1 MPTTDALT
9 GLLVDEAPDAVIVS
23 RADGTI
29 VIANRRAHEMFGYEP
44 GRMLE
49 MSVDDLVPHEV
60 RARHPG
66 DRAGYL
72 TSEHPPLRRLPL
84 RGVRSDGHVF
94 PVEISLAAVSMP
106 GGDMLVTTILRDDTL
121 NREAQEA
128 RALLA
133 SIVQS
138 SHDAIVT
145 TDLDGVVLTWN
156 PGAELLYGYP
166 AAKMVGQNVDRIVP
180 PERRVDEDEV
190 RTLVRIG
197 GRMDRYRT
205 TKLHSDGSV
214 IAVSV
219 LVSPLRDAAGTI
231 VGMTTTARDI
241 SERERAEAQVQA
253 VLDAAPD
260 ALLGVDEAGAIVLV
274 NAEAE
279 RLFGLPRYDLVQMG
293 VRRLLPDGLPP
304 AAAMLRTGGDSTPLD
319 TERIDGSHDPAEGAP
334 RWATRT
340 ARRRDGREL
349 PVEISCSAFDADG
362 RVIVVAAV
370 RDITERLTAEA
381 EQQALRDEAE
391 QQRVEARLQRTQR
404 LESLGQLA
412 GGVAHDFNN
421 LLAVIL
427 NYASF
432 IAEDAAGTPFAR
444 DAEQIARAARRGS
457 DLTHQLLAFA
467 RREVIR
473 PRPLD
478 VNAVVAEVEQML
490 QRSIGEHMT
499 LVTRTSPAPP
509 VMADPG
515 QLEQVLIN
523 LAVNARDAMPSGG
536 HITIDTAAVQVDA
549 DHPAARTGLEPGPYV
564 RIRVSDTG
572 TGMPREVIDK
582 AFDPF
587 FTTKPSGQGTG
598 LGLATVYGIV
608 TQAGGTVQIYSEPGY
623 GTTITILLPVTDAV
637 AEDARPSAPPG
648 DFGGHGATVLVVED
662 EAALREVTERI
673 LRRGGYTV
681 LTATDGLDALRI
693 SRTHEGTIDV
703 LLTDVIMPGMLGK
716 DLAEAVT
723 EVRPGIRVLFMSG
736 YAQPVLTTH
745 GTLAADVH
753 LLEKPFTGTELL
765 QALHAQRHAPP
776 GADHGRAAAGF
787 DRPLPG

>member
-1 MPTTDALT
+1 MVPTTDALT
-9 GLLVDEAPDAVIVS
+9 GVLVDEAPDAVIVS
-23 RADGTI
+23 RADGAI

-44 GRMLE
+44 GRLLE
-49 MSVDDLVPHEV
+49 LSVDDLVPHEV

-66 DRAGYL
+66 HRAGYL
-72 TSEHPPLRRLPL
+72 AGQHPPLRRLPL
-84 RGVRSDGHVF
+84 SGLRSDGQVF
-94 PVEISLAAVSMP
+94 PVEISLAAVTVP
-106 GGDMLVTTILRDDTL
+106 GGDLLVASVLRDDTRH
-121 NREAQEA
+121 REAEEA
-128 RALLA
+128 RSLLA
-133 SIVQS
+133 SVVQS

-166 AAKMVGQNVDRIVP
+166 AAKMVGRPIDRIVP
-180 PERRVDEDEV
+180 PERRVDEEEI

-205 TKLHSDGSV
+205 ARVHADGSV
-214 IAVSV
+214 LPVSV
-219 LVSPLRDAAGTI
+219 QVSPLRDPVGTI
-231 VGMTTTARDI
+231 VGMATTARDT

-260 ALLGVDEAGAIVLV
+260 ALLGVDELGAIALV

-279 RLFGLPRYDLVQMG
+279 RLFGLPRYDLVQTG
-293 VRRLLPDGLPP
+293 VSRLLPDGLPP
-304 AAAMLRTGGDSTPLD
+304 AAAMLRTRGDSTPLD
-319 TERIDGSHDPAEGAP
+319 TERIDGGDDPATAAP

-340 ARRRDGREL
+340 ARRRDGSEL
-349 PVEISCSAFDADG
+349 PVEISCSALDADG
-362 RVIVVAAV
+362 RIIVVAAI
-370 RDITERLTAEA
+370 RDITDRLAAEA

-391 QQRVEARLQRTQR
+391 QQRIEARLQRTQR

-432 IAEDAAGTPFAR
+432 IAEDAPGTAFAR

-473 PRPLD
+473 PRALD
-478 VNAVVAEVEQML
+478 VNTIVAEVEQML
-490 QRSIGEHMT
+490 RRSIGEHIT
-499 LVTRTSPAPP
+499 LTTRTAPVPP

-536 HITIDTAAVQVDA
+536 AVTIDTAEVRVDA
-549 DHPAARTGLEPGPYV
+549 DHPAARAGLEPGPYV

-572 TGMPREVIDK
+572 TGMPRDVIDK

-637 AEDARPSAPPG
+637 AEDTRPSTPSG
-648 DFGGHGATVLVVED
+648 DHSGRGATVLVVED
-662 EAALREVTERI
+662 ETALREVTERI

-716 DLAEAVT
+716 DLAEAIT
-723 EVRPGIRVLFMSG
+723 GTRPGIRVLFMSG

-753 LLEKPFTGTELL
+753 LLEKPFTGAELL
-765 QALHAQRHAPP
+765 QALHATRHA
-776 GADHGRAAAGF
+776 GR
-787 DRPLPG
+787 D